1 METPPDQLVARGV
14 EVEKF
19 LLQLSRKFIYLLFYK
34 YLKDLNTKNKTTYVL
49 IKTKLIFV
57 SNIIFVITYAQQSKR
72 HDKEN
77 RFCTKKKT
85 SNLLIRIS
93 LCILMPLH

>member
-1 METPPDQLVARGV
+1 METPPGLLVARVV

-19 LLQLSRKFIYLLFYK
+19 LQQLSRKFIYLLFYK

-57 SNIIFVITYAQQSKR
+57 SIIFVIIRATKQK
-72 HDKEN
+72 DM
-77 RFCTKKKT
+77 TKKIDFVQKKACDF
-85 SNLLIRIS
+85 LIES
-93 LCILMPLH
+93 FDEAKLQ

>member
-1 METPPDQLVARGV
+1 METAPDLLVARVV

-19 LLQLSRKFIYLLFYK
+19 LQQQSRKFIYLLFYK

-49 IKTKLIFV
+49 MKTKLIFV
-57 SNIIFVITYAQQSKR
+57 SNIFFVITYAQQSKR

-77 RFCTKKKT
+77 RFCTKKDD
-85 SNLLIRIS
+85 I
-93 LCILMPLH
+93 